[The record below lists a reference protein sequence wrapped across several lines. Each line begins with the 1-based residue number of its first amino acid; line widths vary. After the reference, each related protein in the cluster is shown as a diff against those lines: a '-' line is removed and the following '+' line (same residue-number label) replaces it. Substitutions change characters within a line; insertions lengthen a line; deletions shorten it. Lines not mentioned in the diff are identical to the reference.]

1 LQPVTGKTHQ
11 LRLHLS
17 GLGFGIVNDRVYP
30 ALQPQTDDD
39 FAQPLQLLAKT
50 IRFHDPV
57 SEKAMEFR
65 SERGLLW

>member
-17 GLGFGIVNDRVYP
+17 GLGFGIINDRVYP
-30 ALQPQTDDD
+30 VLQPQTDDD

-57 SEKAMEFR
+57 SEKEMEFR
-65 SERGLLW
+65 SERELLW